1 MFKIILHTVSLPILF
16 PLALLSQETVNQE
29 TLQDSVVIKNDSM
42 TVATADSLDAFK
54 ERFTIYGKAA
64 YGNGVLVPDA
74 EVTLMD
80 TLEKKLETTRTTT
93 KLLEDFLG
101 VGSSS
106 KIFFLAN
113 ILYLLTLERVL
124 ALKNVYI

>member
-1 MFKIILHTVSLPILF
+1 MHSKS
-16 PLALLSQETVNQE
+16 ALL
-29 TLQDSVVIKNDSM
+29 
-42 TVATADSLDAFK
+42 
-54 ERFTIYGKAA
+54 YGKAA

-93 KLLEDFLG
+93 KLFRRFLG
-101 VGSSS
+101 VDSSS